1 MPWEPLR
8 ENVDNTRN
16 LNDVLGVLHRRLG
29 LARPDVL
36 ITLTEHW
43 VALLGPELAARC
55 TLDSVRY
62 GTLVIGVDDPAIADH
77 LKWSAGELVAAA
89 NEICGGEA
97 ISEIRVTVAR

>member
-8 ENVDNTRN
+8 ENVDNTRD
-16 LNDVLGVLHRRLG
+16 LSDVLDVLHRRLG

-36 ITLTEHW
+36 VTLQSHW
-43 VALLGPELAARC
+43 TALLGPDLAAHC

-97 ISEIRVTVAR
+97 VSEIRVTVTR